1 MSICDSPVAPVITTA
16 RNLRSGELYTLDRS
30 PVVCLEASTQSAT
43 SESISFTLDPRN
55 YQVRAD
61 GTNVRA
67 PIPVAPASASTS
79 APAKPLPMV
88 AAQYEF
94 VNVRAATIWER
105 SSRDTTLS
113 SPPDRLTSLRFHLTL
128 PLALPFVMQFL
139 PFCNCKFTL
148 DPAVL
153 QVDLGRDKGQPFFAR
168 RPQQLVDFAA
178 MQQQLAPSRR
188 LVIFAV
194 A

>member
-16 RNLRSGELYTLDRS
+16 RSLRLGELYTLDRS
-30 PVVCLEASTQSAT
+30 PIVCPEASTQSAI

-67 PIPVAPASASTS
+67 PIPVAPGSSSTS

-94 VNVRAATIWER
+94 VNVRAATIGSRPRVTPLYRLRPIASRASASISRFR
-105 SSRDTTLS
+105 SLSRLS
-113 SPPDRLTSLRFHLTL
+113 CSFFPFATASSHLI
-128 PLALPFVMQFL
+128 
-139 PFCNCKFTL
+139 
-148 DPAVL
+148 
-153 QVDLGRDKGQPFFAR
+153 RPFFR
-168 RPQQLVDFAA
+168 
-178 MQQQLAPSRR
+178 
-188 LVIFAV
+188 
-194 A
+194 